1 MTNRFS
7 RVCLEEALRFA
18 NKRKTFGK
26 TLIQHPVIRWKI
38 AEMARLTEA
47 THAWLEQ
54 ITYQMNTMGKME
66 ASLKLGGHTA
76 LLKVQC
82 TKVFEYCAREA
93 AQVFGGLGYTRGGQ
107 GEKVERLNREVRAMA
122 VPGGSEEIM
131 LDLGV
136 RQASKLAQ
144 MAKMLSQN
152 MSEASG
158 DTGAKGK
165 AKL

>member
-1 MTNRFS
+1 
-7 RVCLEEALRFA
+7 
-18 NKRKTFGK
+18 
-26 TLIQHPVIRWKI
+26 
-38 AEMARLTEA
+38 MARAVEA

-54 ITYQMNTMGKME
+54 ITFQMNTMGKME
-66 ASLKLGGHTA
+66 AALKLGGHTA

-107 GEKVERLNREVRAMA
+107 GEKVERLSREVRAMA

-131 LDLGV
+131 IDLGI
-136 RQASKLAQ
+136 RQTTKLAE
-144 MAKMLSQN
+144 MAKALMEQMGGTDHVLQSPPQ
-152 MSEASG
+152 
-158 DTGAKGK
+158 

>member
-7 RVCLEEALRFA
+7 LVCLEEALKVA

-26 TLIQHPVIRWKI
+26 TLVQHPVIRWKI

-47 THAWLEQ
+47 THAWIEWV
-54 ITYQMNTMGKME
+54 TYQMNTMGKME
-66 ASLKLGGHTA
+66 AALKLGGHTA

-131 LDLGV
+131 LDLGI
-136 RQASKLAQ
+136 RQSRKIADMAQTIIASNPQLQ
-144 MAKMLSQN
+144 QQ
-152 MSEASG
+152 
-158 DTGAKGK
+158 